1 MAKKVAVAAI
11 EEVNNLFK
19 AETRSIKR
27 MSVTF
32 HERKFALIQELQPQL
47 KTNEAWVKNIFPKR
61 IAELIEG
68 LQGQIKFE
76 TRMGDRG
83 PFEFAQVV
91 FSDGSQA
98 NMPTLRA
105 LEQTVQK
112 NEWAHNIQRHLMKD
126 SGVTDE
132 VTA

>member
-1 MAKKVAVAAI
+1 MAKKVEVAAI
-11 EEVNNLFK
+11 EPVVTEAVK
-19 AETRSIKR
+19 PGKR
-27 MSVTF
+27 MSVLF

-47 KTNEAWVKNIFPKR
+47 ATNNAWVKNIFPVR
-61 IAELIEG
+61 IAALIES

-83 PFEFAQVV
+83 PFEFAQVE
-91 FSDGSQA
+91 FSDGSTA

-126 SGVTDE
+126 FGVDE
-132 VTA
+132 VTGK

>member
-1 MAKKVAVAAI
+1 MAKKVEVATV
-11 EEVNNLFK
+11 EPVVK
-19 AETRSIKR
+19 TETKVGKR
-27 MSVTF
+27 MSVLF
-32 HERKFALIQELQPQL
+32 HERKFSLIQELQPQL

-83 PFEFAQVV
+83 PFEFAQVE
-91 FSDGSQA
+91 FLDGSTA

-105 LEQTVQK
+105 LEQQVQK

-126 SGVTDE
+126 FGVDE
-132 VTA
+132 VTAE

>member
-1 MAKKVAVAAI
+1 MSKKVVVAAI
-11 EEVNNLFK
+11 EPVVVAEVK
-19 AETRSIKR
+19 PGKR

-47 KTNEAWVKNIFPKR
+47 KTNEAWVKNMFPKR
-61 IAELIEG
+61 IADLIEA

-83 PFEFAQVV
+83 PFEFAQIE
-91 FSDGSQA
+91 FSDGSTA

-105 LEQTVQK
+105 LEQVVQK

-126 SGVTDE
+126 VVVDE
-132 VTA
+132 VTGK